1 MKSWLM
7 TLLLVVAGAAMAQGD
22 AGAGT
27 AGQEAV
33 AAQEPAQAQGR
44 AQTRVQSTNKA
55 GKPRP
60 RQGGDI
66 RHCLDRKTNKAIHRC
81 AASKRGK

>member
-7 TLLLVVAGAAMAQGD
+7 MLPLLCMGSMAMAQGD
-22 AGAGT
+22 AGAG
-27 AGQEAV
+27 AAMGEAV
-33 AAQEPAQAQGR
+33 AAQE
-44 AQTRVQSTNKA
+44 QTQVQTQTQTQSKA
-55 GKPRP
+55 AKSRP

-66 RHCLDRKTNKAIHRC
+66 RYCLDRKTNQAIHRC